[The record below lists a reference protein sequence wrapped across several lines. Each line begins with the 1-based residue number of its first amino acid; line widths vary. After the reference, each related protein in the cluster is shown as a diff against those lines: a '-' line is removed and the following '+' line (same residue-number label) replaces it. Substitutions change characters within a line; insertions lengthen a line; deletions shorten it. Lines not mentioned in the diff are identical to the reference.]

1 MRDTASPEIIRQS
14 SASFL
19 GGPRLIT
26 LAGVNRR
33 LEVIYERA
41 AIILQRHKTQVHH
54 FKSEAAD
61 PLHQPHEGTLIG
73 QPGAKGRRARVVIA
87 QSSNSAHS
95 AVPAWPTKVISYV
108 WHRIGIM
115 P

>member
-1 MRDTASPEIIRQS
+1 MHDTASPEITRQV
-14 SASFL
+14 SASFF

-26 LAGVNRR
+26 LTGVNRR

-41 AIILQRHKTQVHH
+41 AIILQRRHEVQVHH

-73 QPGAKGRRARVVIA
+73 QLGAKGRLSLI
-87 QSSNSAHS
+87 H
-95 AVPAWPTKVISYV
+95 I
-108 WHRIGIM
+108 
-115 P
+115 